1 MSMETSA
8 QARPKPVPSWEQF
21 TADFTTEY
29 DSNKY
34 VCFYLFILFMFFS
47 FIRVRIN
54 VFTYYNSTY
63 NICINMYVITF
74 VYDLI
79 FVYNMWIWTTKSDIR
94 INLN

>member
-34 VCFYLFILFMFFS
+34 VCFYLFILFMYFFIHS
-47 FIRVRIN
+47 
-54 VFTYYNSTY
+54 YSYK
-63 NICINMYVITF
+63 C
-74 VYDLI
+74 VYL
-79 FVYNMWIWTTKSDIR
+79 
-94 INLN
+94 L